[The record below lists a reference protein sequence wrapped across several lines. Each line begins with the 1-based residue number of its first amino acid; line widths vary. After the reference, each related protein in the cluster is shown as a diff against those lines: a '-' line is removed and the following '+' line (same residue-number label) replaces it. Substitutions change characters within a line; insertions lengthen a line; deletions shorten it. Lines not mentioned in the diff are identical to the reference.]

1 MNRKKLTL
9 ALLGTFALGAIA
21 ATQLD
26 QLIKIGGV
34 AAVVNNF
41 GKDMNKGING
51 LTGHRDTAKMK
62 TKVVTILSVGVG
74 RSSAV
79 GAAQIM
85 GPPSLVDKVAAVAQP
100 EADLLGGTIRLKALI
115 PVSSK
120 DVIKSIRKVDGVAV
134 TGIVDIKL

>member
-9 ALLGTFALGAIA
+9 AILGTFALGAIA

>member
-1 MNRKKLTL
+1 MNRKKLLL
-9 ALLGTFALGAIA
+9 ALLGTFALGGIA

-51 LTGHRDTAKMK
+51 LTGHRDTSRMK
-62 TKVVTILSVGVG
+62 TKVVTILSVGLG
-74 RSSAV
+74 RSSAI
-79 GAAQIM
+79 GAAQVM

-134 TGIVDIKL
+134 TGIIDIKL

>member
-62 TKVVTILSVGVG
+62 TKVVTILSVGIG

-79 GAAQIM
+79 GAAQVM
-85 GPPSLVDKVAAVAQP
+85 GPPSLVDKIAAVAQP